1 MKTGRAKRVKTAK
14 KDRPLRRA
22 AVSLLLGLV
31 LALAVVRLSAA
42 MEFNRSVWQFGG
54 QHMVWAPSYRT
65 HDHGR
70 FYDEQGRLHR
80 WRVERDIGV
89 RKLDVL
95 RQPDPV
101 TERRLFNYHTGQGN
115 TSKPVE
121 ARLGAKGLWIDGVP
135 AYQRLYTIG
144 FGWPLPGVTS
154 VAVDDG
160 RPRQAPPASPTID
173 RPQTLSGFVAW
184 TLIRGFQ
191 VTVDGTRLAEPRI
204 YWLGLLINTLSF
216 AALSHLFAGLIQL
229 GVHAWATRKISGRE
243 RRGLCLACGYSR
255 AQTPGAAACPECGH
269 TPEGPS
275 GA

>member
-42 MEFNRSVWQFGG
+42 MELNRSNWMFGG
-54 QHMVWAPSYRT
+54 AQSVWAPSYKT

-154 VAVDDG
+154 VAVADADAQISDSDFL
-160 RPRQAPPASPTID
+160 PRNWRERMVWRLLGNYAENVDPTE
-173 RPQTLSGFVAW
+173 
-184 TLIRGFQ
+184 LIM
-191 VTVDGTRLAEPRI
+191 PRI